1 MFRAW
6 FVQFFRFVRI
16 TFAHALCNDTHTTVL
31 TLVGTVGAHH
41 SPLPTASLAYL
52 TAKTHGLQ
60 EEAEEIA
67 SSLNVPPDQVL
78 T

>member
-1 MFRAW
+1 MLCAW
-6 FVQFFRFVRI
+6 FVQFFRSVRI
-16 TFAHALCNDTHTTVL
+16 TFAHALCNDTHTAVVRLAVTV
-31 TLVGTVGAHH
+31 VPHH